1 MSKEKE
7 WTLEELLK
15 SLSEEVA
22 LWEMSRYYI
31 REKELF
37 DIERFLSERG
47 AHELM
52 SLLEEKYGSPLNE
65 KFWSS
70 FLVYHKLKK
79 LREEIKREEELH
91 EEKRRRYLQA
101 LEEYRTAW
109 LEWVQAWLREER
121 KRQWKVIEGRKEDK
135 KTS

>member
-1 MSKEKE
+1 M
-7 WTLEELLK
+7 EELLK
-15 SLSEEVA
+15 SLSEEVS

-37 DIERFLSERG
+37 DIERFLTERG
-47 AHELM
+47 AHELK
-52 SLLEEKYGSPLNE
+52 SLLEEKYGLPLNE

-91 EEKRRRYLQA
+91 EEKRRRYLKA

-109 LEWVQAWLREER
+109 TEWVQAWLREER
-121 KRQWKVIEGRKEDK
+121 KRQWKVIDGRRDDK
-135 KTS
+135 KSS